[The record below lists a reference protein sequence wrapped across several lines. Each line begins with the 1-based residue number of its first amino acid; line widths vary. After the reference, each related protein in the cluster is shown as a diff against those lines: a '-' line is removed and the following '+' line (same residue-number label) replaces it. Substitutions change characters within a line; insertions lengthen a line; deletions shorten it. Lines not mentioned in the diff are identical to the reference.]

1 MDFSMIPFNQ
11 DALRRMAGDGIIRNA
26 CYNDDYVCRRV
37 ELQVDYPDG
46 SKRFFVMTDNGRTIY
61 RKEVI
66 IREVYDK
73 KSRNKEIRRLY
84 HEEELTQ
91 MFLAKVF
98 RLSQSR
104 ISGILNED
112 H

>member
-1 MDFSMIPFNQ
+1 
-11 DALRRMAGDGIIRNA
+11 
-26 CYNDDYVCRRV
+26 
-37 ELQVDYPDG
+37 
-46 SKRFFVMTDNGRTIY
+46 MTDNGMTIY